1 MADTHAG
8 TRRNLPVFLI
18 FEPAPRLPQLEIDY
32 TILPGGVPGDYNG
45 NGVVDM
51 ADYVLWR
58 NGGPLQ
64 NEVDSPDTVNA
75 GDYTVWRSLFG
86 TTASSGSLSGTSS
99 SVPEPCSIAL
109 FCMAILWGGFTRAR
123 RNRRCVK

>member
-1 MADTHAG
+1 MLSSLTSAG
-8 TRRNLPVFLI
+8 EFGAGWRLSTLVHEGIRRLSLFR
-18 FEPAPRLPQLEIDY
+18 PAPRLPQLEIDY

-64 NEVDSPDTVNA
+64 NEVD
-75 GDYTVWRSLFG
+75 
-86 TTASSGSLSGTSS
+86 
-99 SVPEPCSIAL
+99 IA
-109 FCMAILWGGFTRAR
+109 
-123 RNRRCVK
+123 